1 MNYDEI
7 LRWNNDTLEQ
17 SHMRCNSHICVLCN
31 NDALEQS
38 QICTVQQSRRW
49 FSHKCVPC
57 NSHDAGTVTKRAGTV
72 TITHGVSDRL
82 GHPKSQYILYIRGF
96 CAAGE
101 IFFKKM
107 IKINKK

>member
-1 MNYDEI
+1 MMKSYAGTMT
-7 LRWNNDTLEQ
+7 RW
-17 SHMRCNSHICVLCN
+17 NSHICAATVTYAYCVTTTRWN
-31 NDALEQS
+31 N
-38 QICTVQQSRRW
+38 
-49 FSHKCVPC
+49 HKCVPC